1 MKNRIFANKINKKI
15 GNNQAFYDISD
26 ITKEQVKT
34 SGIQNNDDNLT
45 VNEKIDKLL
54 KRNGYIFNVD
64 VKIITTKREFD
75 TKIAGKMN
83 NHLITIDND
92 IINISDIKDIII
104 KN

>member
-1 MKNRIFANKINKKI
+1 MKNKIFANKINKKI
-15 GNNQAFYDISD
+15 GNNQEVYDISD
-26 ITKEQVKT
+26 ITKEQVKK
-34 SGIQNNDDNLT
+34 SEFKDSDDNLT
-45 VNEKIDKLL
+45 VNEKIDKLF

-64 VKIITTKREFD
+64 VKIITTKRELN

-83 NHLITIDND
+83 NHLITLDND